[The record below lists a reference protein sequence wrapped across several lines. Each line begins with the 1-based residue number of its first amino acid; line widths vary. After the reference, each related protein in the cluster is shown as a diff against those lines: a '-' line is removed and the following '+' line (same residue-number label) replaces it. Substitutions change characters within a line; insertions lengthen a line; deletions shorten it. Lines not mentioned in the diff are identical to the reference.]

1 MNNTSIKL
9 ALSLAIVSVVTMM
22 NFTSC
27 EYNDIPS
34 GPKESRIKYDSVRID
49 ETSLAAYI
57 PEDVKGQYISVRTA
71 LNIGGTLGD
80 GGHTTTMYYVA
91 GVVSRCGIDSKY
103 NVFTFNIRD
112 NENTATSFYMFGGKG
127 IGNQGTIDNSNV
139 KVGDT
144 VIVKVQITNFN
155 GTIENY
161 NKSGCIYATTNEG
174 AYPMTE
180 AVKWEFKKSFCD
192 WTVDVKQNPGFDLW
206 TTFTSAVIASGQDA
220 SKVNRAGEAWL
231 ISPAVNL
238 KEKSLAKPRLN
249 ITHYHLSRGAEMNPA
264 DYLKMYISTDGA
276 TWQQVAIP
284 AYTNGTSS
292 TPVKANF
299 DIKQYKDCENFRIA
313 LDYISTENCA
323 AKWCVSEVMIYEIKR

>member
-22 NFTSC
+22 SFTSC

-34 GPKESRIKYDSVRID
+34 GPKERNAKYDTIVVSKS
-49 ETSLAAYI
+49 SLAAYV
-57 PEDVKGQYISVRTA
+57 PEDIQRQCISVRTA
-71 LNIGGTLGD
+71 VQIGQKLAPQKYTSK
-80 GGHTTTMYYVA
+80 MYYIV
-91 GVVSRCGIDSKY
+91 GVVYKSEIDKY
-103 NVFTFNIRD
+103 GAFVFYIRD
-112 NENTATSFYMFGGKG
+112 NEDGTSNFEAYKAKSVD
-127 IGNQGTIDNSNV
+127 NKTYIDAKSV
-139 KVGDT
+139 HSGDT
-144 VIVKVQITNFN
+144 VIIKAQIYKYSETQ
-155 GTIENY
+155 IENQGGY
-161 NKSGCIYATTNEG
+161 VYATTNDD